1 MKKILALLLVVTSLI
16 SVSCTKRVE
25 GILRENPN
33 EITQKEALKL
43 MDYFNGEFDK
53 AQTLYQDGD
62 KAGLKAYLKS
72 PEWQLAE
79 RCHSKLLQVTP
90 EIATNIRIAEMEFR
104 FIEFVNGV
112 IRMGIPLRE
121 VPEEF

>member
-53 AQTLYQDGD
+53 AQTLYHDGD
-62 KAGLKAYLKS
+62 KAGLEAYLKS
-72 PEWQLAE
+72 QEWQLAE

>member
-1 MKKILALLLVVTSLI
+1 MKKILALLLIVASLA

-25 GILRENPN
+25 GILRENPD
-33 EITQKEALKL
+33 EITQQEALKL
-43 MDYFNGEFDK
+43 LYCFNKEFEK
-53 AQTLYQDGD
+53 AQALYKDGD
-62 KAGLKAYLKS
+62 KAGLEAYFKT

-90 EIATNIRIAEMEFR
+90 EIATNIRVAEMEFK

-121 VPEEF
+121 LPEE